1 MAWHSLTWAYISHY
15 YWEIVYYCIIIN
27 SCCCK
32 CLSVFKCS
40 CCDFL
45 STQNCI
51 HYCMSALQIEFPEL
65 SALAVKVGDDNDDD
79 DVLLLSIILATL
91 TSKDKTSEPDLN
103 AHSNKRRSYTMEH
116 FRWGKP
122 LGDKIAQPKLR
133 TQSNKR
139 RSYTMEHFR
148 WGKPFG
154 EKTPKLKAHSNGR
167 RSHSMEHF
175 RWGKPPGCKRRPVK
189 VFTSSPERGGL
200 SEDGFPPLA
209 RRQLSKNEA
218 KRDLHQE
225 SPPNKQLKRVGVN
238 SKTHVPLGLQ
248 DRKAGTYRMSHFRW
262 GSPAAS
268 KRNDG
273 FMKLW
278 QEKPRVNMLR
288 NNIVKDIQRI
298 MEQREGREGREEE
311 VGG

>member
-1 MAWHSLTWAYISHY
+1 M
-15 YWEIVYYCIIIN
+15 
-27 SCCCK
+27 
-32 CLSVFKCS
+32 SVVQ
-40 CCDFL
+40 
-45 STQNCI
+45 T
-51 HYCMSALQIEFPEL
+51 EFPEL
-65 SALAVKVGDDNDDD
+65 SALALKVDDD
-79 DVLLLSIILATL
+79 DDDLLLSIILATL
-91 TSKDKTSEPDLN
+91 TSKDKISEPDLN

-122 LGDKIAQPKLR
+122 LGDKIAQPNLR

-148 WGKPFG
+148 WGKPLG

-167 RSHSMEHF
+167 RSYSMEHF
-175 RWGKPPGCKRRPVK
+175 RWGKPPGRKRRPVK
-189 VFTSSPERGGL
+189 VFASSLEGGGA
-200 SEDGFPPLA
+200 SEGSFPPLA
-209 RRQLSKNEA
+209 HRQWSKNEA
-218 KRDLHQE
+218 KRDLNQE
-225 SPPNKQLKRVGVN
+225 SPQNQLKRVGVK
-238 SKTHVPLGLQ
+238 SKTHVALGLQ

-278 QEKPRVNMLR
+278 QEKPRVNVLR
-288 NNIVKDIQRI
+288 NNIVEDVQRI
-298 MEQREGREGREEE
+298 MGQMEGREEE